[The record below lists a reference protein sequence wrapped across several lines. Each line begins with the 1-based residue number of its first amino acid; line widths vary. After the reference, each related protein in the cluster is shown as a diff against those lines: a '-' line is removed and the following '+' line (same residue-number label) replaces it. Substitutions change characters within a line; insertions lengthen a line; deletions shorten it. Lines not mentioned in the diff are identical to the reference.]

1 MSDALSRRLILQGAL
16 AGGALVVA
24 APLGCGGGR
33 QRMMK
38 RADDTGELAPN
49 AFITILP
56 TGVVALALHKAEI
69 GQGVA
74 TAYATLVAE
83 ELEVE
88 PGDIDFHFAD
98 PVAAFKTTT
107 APGVPLFAIQATGG
121 STSTA
126 EGYLH
131 LRRAAATAREML
143 VGAAAADW
151 GVPAKECVAR
161 AGQVHH
167 EASGRSLGYGE
178 LTNAA
183 ARQPMPEDPRL
194 KERKDF
200 RVIGK
205 HGARVDNKD
214 KVTGRAIY
222 GVDVVV
228 PDMVCAY
235 PIHGPQF
242 GARAKAIRDEAARRS
257 PGVIDV
263 LSMPFGVAVVAQKY
277 WQARRAAM
285 LVEIDWHDGKT
296 KGLNTSELVAAARAY
311 RGKGGAVRDDGNA
324 GKAIGRAAPGK
335 AIDVVYEIPYL
346 AHAPLEPQNCVA
358 HVRGKR
364 VELWAPCQSP
374 DSLRE
379 VVGEALDVSA
389 GNVLVH
395 TTYAGGGFGRRLLGD
410 YAVQAALVSRK
421 VGRPVKLIWSRE
433 SDMTQGFYRPAA
445 VFFVRGAVDAGGRA
459 VALSTHQLSQ
469 SIVTD
474 SAETIRG
481 GQPSWLPAFVR
492 SNTAE
497 NMRAL
502 TASNTAIDVIANE
515 GAWDSPYRID
525 NVRVAF
531 TPIDTGMPVAS
542 WRSVANVGNAF
553 MIESAMDELAHAA
566 GADPYQFRRAHL
578 PDGRREQRV
587 LDAVTKKAGWGSAPP
602 AGHAWGIARH
612 TSFLTE
618 AAEIAEV
625 TIVDG
630 RIRVT
635 RVWCA
640 VDCGIAV
647 NPDIVR
653 SQVEGGILFGL
664 SAALDQAI
672 TIEEG
677 VVQERNYD
685 TFPTLRMHE
694 CPQIDVTIMDSDD
707 KPTGIGEPAVPPIA
721 PAVANA
727 IFKLTGKRLR
737 TLPLQAALGASL
749 VMMLALV
756 ACTPARADEGA
767 VGGSGASTS
776 AGQKSFA
783 TVAKVLQ
790 SPRCMNCHPAGDRP
804 LQGDAGRPHRM
815 WISRAS
821 VEAGLPCSTCHQER
835 NSEALG
841 IAGGPPGAPHWGL
854 PPKDAPM
861 VFQGK
866 TVRALCEQLKDPKQ
880 TNGNDLEAL
889 LHHVEEDPLVLWG
902 WNPGG
907 KRRKPP
913 VSHADFLA
921 AFRTWVA
928 SGGACP

>member
-1 MSDALSRRLILQGAL
+1 MSDALSRRLLLQGAI
-16 AGGALVVA
+16 AGGALTIA
-24 APLGCGGGR
+24 APLVACGGGR
-33 QRMMK
+33 QRMMS
-38 RADDTGELAPN
+38 RADATGELAPN

-56 TGVVALALHKAEI
+56 TGVVALALHKTEM

-98 PVAAFKTTT
+98 PTPAFKTTS

-126 EGYLH
+126 EGFVI
-131 LRRAAATAREML
+131 LRRAAAAAREML
-143 VGAAAADW
+143 VGAAAAAW
-151 GVPAKECVAR
+151 RVPAQECVAR
-161 AGQVHH
+161 AGAVHH
-167 EASGRSLGYGE
+167 EASGRTIGYGE
-178 LTNAA
+178 LTKAA
-183 ARQPMPEDPRL
+183 ARQPVPEEPRL

-205 HGARVDNKD
+205 HGARVDNRD
-214 KVTGRAIY
+214 KVTGAVIY

-242 GARAKAIRDEAARRS
+242 GARPKAIRDAAARAS
-257 PGVIDV
+257 VGVIDV
-263 LSMPFGVAVVAQKY
+263 LAMPWGVAVVAQKY
-277 WQARRAAM
+277 WQAQRAAQ
-285 LVEIDWHDGKT
+285 LVEIDWHAGKT
-296 KGLNTSELVAAARAY
+296 RGLNTSELVAAARAY
-311 RGKGGAVRDDGNA
+311 RGKGGAVRDDGDA
-324 GKAIGRAAPGK
+324 GKAIARTDGK
-335 AIDVVYEIPYL
+335 AIEAIYEIPYL

-364 VELWAPCQSP
+364 IELWAPCQSP

-389 GNVLVH
+389 SDVLVH
-395 TTYAGGGFGRRLLGD
+395 TTYVGGGFGRRLLGD
-410 YAVQAALVSRK
+410 YAVQAAMVSRK

-445 VFFVRGAVDAGGRA
+445 IFHVRAATDARGRA
-459 VALSTHQLSQ
+459 VALSMHQLSQ

-474 SAETIRG
+474 SSETIRG

-492 SNTAE
+492 SNTAQT
-497 NMRAL
+497 MRAL

-515 GAWDSPYRID
+515 GAWDSPYRIG
-525 NVRVAF
+525 NFRVAF
-531 TPIDTGMPVAS
+531 TPIDTGLPVAS

-553 MIESAMDELAHAA
+553 TIESAMDELAHAA
-566 GADPYQFRRAHL
+566 GADPYQFRRDHL
-578 PDGRREQRV
+578 PDGKREQRV
-587 LDAVTKKAGWGSAPP
+587 LDAVAKQAGWGSAPP
-602 AGHAWGIARH
+602 PGHAWGIARH

-640 VDCGIAV
+640 VDCGIVV

-653 SQVEGGILFGL
+653 AQVEGGILFGL

-672 TIEEG
+672 TLVDG

-685 TFPTLRMHE
+685 TFPSLRMHE
-694 CPQIDVTIMDSDD
+694 TPRIDVTVLDSDD

-727 IFKLTGKRLR
+727 LFKLTGKRLR
-737 TLPLQAALGASL
+737 TLPLQAALGALL
-749 VMMLALV
+749 VMLV
-756 ACTPARADEGA
+756 MACAPARADEVD
-767 VGGSGASTS
+767 VGRIER
-776 AGQKSFA
+776 GQKAFV

-835 NSEALG
+835 NSEAIG
-841 IAGGPPGAPHWGL
+841 VVGGPPGAPHWGL

-866 TVRALCEQLKDPKQ
+866 TVRALCEQLKDPAQ
-880 TNGNDLEAL
+880 TNGKNLEAL
-889 LHHVEEDPLVLWG
+889 LHHVSEDALVLWG

-907 KRRKPP
+907 KRKKPP
-913 VSHADFLA
+913 VAHPQFVE